1 MSVWRSVLSASFAC
15 VLGLASSGA
24 AAQSAAPFP
33 SRPVTL
39 IVPFGAG
46 GSTDITARAL
56 GDAVGKLLGQRVIVE
71 NRPGGSGATAIASF
85 RLRPSD
91 GHTVLIMGSTQIAN
105 QYMNEVSYN
114 VQRDFRPIAI
124 HMFYNAG
131 LVVRADAPWKTFQE
145 LVAYAKA
152 NPGKLT
158 YSSAAAGTPQ
168 HLVMERLAAE
178 QGLDLTFVPYG
189 DGMKAVLA
197 VMGGHVTAS
206 SQVTEWKPLVLNGDL
221 RLLVTYG
228 TKRMAQFPDVPTL
241 MELGY
246 GISTLGFNSLVV
258 AKDTPQDV
266 FEKLEK
272 AFQTVLQDPNSD
284 FAKLVVKY
292 DLLPETMN
300 APEAAAYF
308 LALDEQVRKVLG
320 ASRPKN

>member
-1 MSVWRSVLSASFAC
+1 MSIGKTMLLASFAFAMS
-15 VLGLASSGA
+15 LASPDAS
-24 AAQSAAPFP
+24 AQFP
-33 SRPVTL
+33 SRPITL

-46 GSTDITARAL
+46 GSTDITSRAL
-56 GDAVGKLLGQRVIVE
+56 GDAVGRLLGERVIVE

-85 RLRPSD
+85 RQRPAD

-105 QYMNEVSYN
+105 QYMNDVPYN
-114 VQRDFRPIAI
+114 VQRDFRPLAI

-131 LVVRADAPWKTFQE
+131 LVVRADSPWKTFQE
-145 LVAYAKA
+145 FFAHAKA
-152 NPGKLT
+152 NPGKVS
-158 YSSAAAGTPQ
+158 YSSSAAGAPQ
-168 HLVMERLAAE
+168 HLVMERLANE

-228 TKRMAQFPDVPTL
+228 DKRMSQFPDVPTL
-241 MELGY
+241 KELY

-258 AKDTPQDV
+258 AKDTPQDL
-266 FEKLEK
+266 FDKLDK
-272 AFQTVLQDPNSD
+272 AFQTVLQDKDSE
-284 FAKLVVKY
+284 FAKLVVRY

-308 LALDEQVRKVLG
+308 KSFDEQARKLLG
-320 ASRPKN
+320 ATQIKN